1 MGHGK
6 HDAARRLSSHP
17 RSSVSNLSL
26 TVSLVTYTPVL
37 RLRTASPP
45 IVITMG
51 LDARGVT
58 SVIELI
64 FYLPVLL
71 ISILLV
77 ARHGFKR
84 EGWIYLLLLA
94 NSDYSVRISTIQAA
108 DSVWRSPSDWGNH
121 SYHR

>member
-1 MGHGK
+1 
-6 HDAARRLSSHP
+6 
-17 RSSVSNLSL
+17 
-26 TVSLVTYTPVL
+26 
-37 RLRTASPP
+37 
-45 IVITMG
+45 MG

-121 SYHR
+121 SYHRGDLEELKHHFAHPIQRDGGLWCISTAFGHVGIPRDRVSERSTPSMTY